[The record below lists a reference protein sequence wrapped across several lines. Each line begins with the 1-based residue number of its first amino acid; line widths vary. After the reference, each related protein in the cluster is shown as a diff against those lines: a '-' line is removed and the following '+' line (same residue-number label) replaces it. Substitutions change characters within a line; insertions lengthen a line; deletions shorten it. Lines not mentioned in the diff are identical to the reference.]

1 MPDRVLIA
9 NRGEIAV
16 RIAATLRRLG
26 IESVAVHAP
35 QDAAAPHVAACDHAV
50 ALPADEQRSPYLDVD
65 RLVAIARERG
75 CDAVHPG
82 YGFLAERADA
92 ARAFVDAGIAWI
104 GPTADAIDLLGDKI
118 ASKRTAADADVP
130 VVPGLQGD
138 DVTAEQVRAFADDA
152 GLPLLLKASAGG
164 GGKGMRRVDALA
176 ELDGAVGAARREA
189 QAAFGRAEL
198 LVERLVEPA
207 RHVEVQIAADHHGAV
222 VAIGE
227 RECSLQRRHQ
237 KLVEESPAPGLGDVL
252 RTRLHEAAVRLATA
266 AGYRN
271 LGTVEFLV
279 GVPDARPGSACDD
292 DATELFFLEMNARL
306 QVEHPVTELVHGL
319 DLVELQ
325 LRITDGEPLADA
337 MVASRTDDRGG
348 AGAPRPRGH
357 AIEARI
363 CAERIGAG
371 PAGPVFLPATGPV
384 VAYAEPHGPGIRVD
398 SGLAAGGDVT
408 TAFDPML
415 LKVVAHGRDRDQ
427 ALERLRRALDE
438 LTILGVQTN
447 AAFLRR
453 LVDRPEVRAGAQTT
467 TLVEALLADEDDAA
481 GLAGPSDAAAAAA
494 LRALTAWRRH
504 EEAVR
509 TGDGRT
515 AAFDRPDGWRIGG
528 PASTRLR
535 MLDPDDAAVT
545 VDLRPRADGGSDV
558 AVDGADPVAVGVT
571 GALGPDGVARI
582 EVREGHDAA
591 RWTVGRDDDW
601 WWVHGP
607 DGTWSWR
614 DMPETTAGTGVGS
627 GSLEAPLPGVVI
639 AVRAAVGDAV
649 TAGTVIVVLESMKME
664 LEVVAPTDGVVGEV
678 DVAVGDHVKRGQ
690 VLAAVQEEESA

>member
-26 IESVAVHAP
+26 VESVAVHAP
-35 QDAAAPHVAACDHAV
+35 QDATAPHVAACDHAV

-104 GPTADAIDLLGDKI
+104 GPTPDAIDLLGDKI

-138 DVTAEQVRAFADDA
+138 DVTVEQVRAFADDA

-164 GGKGMRRVDALA
+164 GGKGMRRVDAPA
-176 ELDGAVGAARREA
+176 DLDGAVGAARREA

-207 RHVEVQIAADHHGAV
+207 RHIEVQIAADHHGAV

-252 RTRLHEAAVRLATA
+252 RTRLHDAAVRLATA

-337 MVASRTDDRGG
+337 IARSRTGG
-348 AGAPRPRGH
+348 PGGGDSRAVVSGASTPDGSAGSTSPDAPDAPEAPVAGPRPQGH

-363 CAERIGAG
+363 CAERIGDG
-371 PAGPVFLPATGPV
+371 GGGPVFLPATGPV
-384 VAYAEPHGPGIRVD
+384 IAYAEPQGVGIRVD
-398 SGLAAGGDVT
+398 SGIAAGGDVT

-415 LKVVAHGRDRDQ
+415 LKVVAYGRDREQ
-427 ALERLRRALDE
+427 ARERLARALDE
-438 LTILGVQTN
+438 LTVLGVQTN

-453 LVDRPEVRAGAQTT
+453 LIDRPEVRAGAQTT
-467 TLVEALLADEDDAA
+467 TLVEALLADPDEAA
-481 GLAGPSDAAAAAA
+481 GLARTPDAAGDAA
-494 LRALTAWRRH
+494 LRALAAWRRH
-504 EEAVR
+504 EQAVR
-509 TGDGRT
+509 AGDGRAT
-515 AAFDRPDGWRIGG
+515 AFDRPDGWRIGG
-528 PASTRLR
+528 SARTRLR
-535 MLDPDDAAVT
+535 LLDPDGAGITVDVRPREPGRAEVAVGEAAATAVT
-545 VDLRPRADGGSDV
+545 VTGTAGS
-558 AVDGADPVAVGVT
+558 
-571 GALGPDGVARI
+571 DGVARI
-582 EVREGHDAA
+582 EVDDDGRAA
-591 RWTVGRDDDW
+591 RWTVARDGEW
-601 WWVHGP
+601 WWIHGP
-607 DGTWSWR
+607 DGTWSRR
-614 DMPETTAGTGVGS
+614 DAPETTAAAAHGS

-639 AVRAAVGDAV
+639 AV
-649 TAGTVIVVLESMKME
+649 
-664 LEVVAPTDGVVGEV
+664 
-678 DVAVGDHVKRGQ
+678 
-690 VLAAVQEEESA
+690 